1 MDDQLD
7 RSSIEEMVKLI
18 EPNWRV
24 EHVEAATS
32 GTDAVYFLTA
42 DNGSERIEA
51 VLKICTAVPPED
63 FRPEPVL
70 CRVLRRRTSIPIPK
84 IYGMVETH
92 SEYPAPFYLMERC
105 EGTLAEELERTDK
118 LTTAVATA
126 AGRHAG
132 EYHRIAEFQRFGFLR
147 LDTDLDQN
155 SPTVTLDGRGLAV
168 SDRHPDDDYEIDT
181 SLWRQYGTEMWRT
194 HLESLYRYYIADLD
208 GRFTD
213 LQEPIESFVEDR
225 LHTVH
230 GSFDARLSHI
240 DYQYTNVLVDP
251 DTCETTAVL
260 DWGHATAVDPY
271 YDLVVTEHHL
281 CKRAPLYSPD
291 RNRVREALEAG
302 YEETNSI
309 ERDEGF
315 ERRRELYL
323 LVPHLQALFWFSTWF
338 EDAPET
344 KRADMEAQ
352 YRSFVMQL
360 LTENGYCV

>member
-7 RSSIEEMVKLI
+7 RSSIEEMVRLI

-32 GTDAVYFLTA
+32 GTDAVHFLTA

-70 CRVLRRRTSIPIPK
+70 CRMLRRRTSIPIPK

-92 SEYPAPFYLMERC
+92 SEYPAPF
-105 EGTLAEELERTDK
+105 
-118 LTTAVATA
+118 
-126 AGRHAG
+126 
-132 EYHRIAEFQRFGFLR
+132 
-147 LDTDLDQN
+147 
-155 SPTVTLDGRGLAV
+155 
-168 SDRHPDDDYEIDT
+168 
-181 SLWRQYGTEMWRT
+181 
-194 HLESLYRYYIADLD
+194 YIADLD

-309 ERDEGF
+309 DRNEEF

-323 LVPHLQALFWFSTWF
+323 LVTHLQALFWFSTWF